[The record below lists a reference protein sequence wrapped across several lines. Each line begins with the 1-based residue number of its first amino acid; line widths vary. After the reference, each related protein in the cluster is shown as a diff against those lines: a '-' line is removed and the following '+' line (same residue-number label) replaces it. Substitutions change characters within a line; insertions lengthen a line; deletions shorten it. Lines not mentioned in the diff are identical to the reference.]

1 MTSSPSAQVHPLQVD
16 VEFELQDHNAGILLS
31 PPASPFSDAELP
43 AISTDDLG
51 MIVDDEVSAGT
62 DSNRSPAAAGG
73 NDDGNKSKSTRTR
86 RKITYVSKHFVKQDL
101 KDEAGAPSSPARNRR
116 RANPAQRSIP
126 GRRKKSAKGKDNHEE
141 DDKKEAEEH
150 GNHASTNRIAQQ
162 QQQQQQQQQG
172 IDCDEAA
179 TPTNLATPP
188 VTPARSLPRI
198 YYGLNVDD
206 LSSDSSL
213 TDVPNDIGP
222 DPFPPEDD
230 FDARP
235 SSTVQAVKVSSNKK
249 ISRRPTKSPYFPH
262 PHKHRPTFLSTLP
275 FPALSHDTFG
285 LMQER
290 LAHDPFRLL
299 IATIFLNKT
308 PGERAMPVFYQLM
321 TKYPTPAALADANV
335 ADITPIIYGLGF
347 QNQRARKCVAMATA
361 WVTNPPQRGKRYR
374 KLNYPRKGDGKDV
387 REGEVL
393 DDDEHDQ
400 RVAWEISHLPGL
412 GPYSH
417 DSWRIFCRDQLR
429 GVQAK
434 KQDKD
439 TGRDKQKSSQVPA
452 KLQQRDDQPG
462 ADPDPDPVPAVSVT
476 AEKATTRG
484 VETGAED
491 AIRPE
496 DVHEGAASD
505 AASEAPF
512 EPEWKRVVPLDKEL
526 RAYLTWMWLKEG
538 WVWNKETG
546 QRTKAPEELLA
557 KARGGGIIVEER
569 GSHHLAVKKVDFA
582 EVTDLQNERQVE
594 RTAGDYLPAN
604 LNLNNQATT

>member
-1 MTSSPSAQVHPLQVD
+1 MTSSTSAQEPPLD
-16 VEFELQDHNAGILLS
+16 IGIDLQDHNAGTWLS
-31 PPASPFSDAELP
+31 PPALPFSDAELP
-43 AISTDDLG
+43 VISTDDLG
-51 MIVDDEVSAGT
+51 MIADDEAFAGT
-62 DSNRSPAAAGG
+62 DFNRSPAAAGG
-73 NDDGNKSKSTRTR
+73 KADDGNKRKSTTTR

-101 KDEAGAPSSPARNRR
+101 KDEAGVSSSPARNRR
-116 RANPAQRSIP
+116 RANPAQQGIRRRSK
-126 GRRKKSAKGKDNHEE
+126 RSAKGEEGYEE
-141 DDKKEAEEH
+141 DDGKEAEGQ
-150 GNHASTNRIAQQ
+150 GNHAHIKRPVRQQ
-162 QQQQQQQQQG
+162 QHDVDQ
-172 IDCDEAA
+172 AA

-213 TDVPNDIGP
+213 TDVPDDIGP
-222 DPFPPEDD
+222 DPFSAEDD
-230 FDARP
+230 SDQTAP
-235 SSTVQAVKVSSNKK
+235 STVQAVKVSRNKNL
-249 ISRRPTKSPYFPH
+249 SRRPTKSPYFPH

-275 FPALSHDTFG
+275 FPPLSHDTFG

-321 TKYPTPAALADANV
+321 TKYPTPKALAEATV

-347 QNQRARKCVAMATA
+347 QNQRATKCVAMAKA
-361 WVTNPPQRGKRYR
+361 WLANPPQRGKRYR

-387 REGEVL
+387 REDEVL
-393 DDDEHDQ
+393 DDDAHDH

-417 DSWRIFCRDQLR
+417 DSWRIFCRDELR
-429 GVQAK
+429 GVKAK
-434 KQDKD
+434 KQDQD
-439 TGRDKQKSSQVPA
+439 TGREAQKPSQVPA
-452 KLQQRDDQPG
+452 KAELVEKEGGQ
-462 ADPDPDPVPAVSVT
+462 ADADPDPVPAVSVT
-476 AEKATTRG
+476 AEKATTRSA
-484 VETGAED
+484 ETGAED
-491 AIRPE
+491 AVGGT
-496 DVHEGAASD
+496 DVHEGSSEAAASD
-505 AASEAPF
+505 AFAPF

-569 GSHHLAVKKVDFA
+569 DSHHLAVKKVDLA
-582 EVTDLQNERQVE
+582 EVSDLQNERQVE

-604 LNLNNQATT
+604 LNIQATT